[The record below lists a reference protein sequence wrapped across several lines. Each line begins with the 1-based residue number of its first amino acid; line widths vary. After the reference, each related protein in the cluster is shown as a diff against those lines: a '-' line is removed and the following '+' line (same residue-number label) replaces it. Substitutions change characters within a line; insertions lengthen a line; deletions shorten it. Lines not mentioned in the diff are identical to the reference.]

1 MMIARTWHATAT
13 VENADAYCRHFAAE
27 VVPRLKAIAGH
38 RGALLLRRAAGHQVE
53 FVAMTLWD
61 SIDTVK
67 QFAGPNPEIAIV
79 EPQARAVLTQFD
91 TLVTHHEVASG
102 FTRDCDIS
110 GFASSAA
117 IR

>member
-1 MMIARTWHATAT
+1 MIARTWHATAAA
-13 VENADAYCRHFAAE
+13 EKADAYCHHFASE
-27 VVPRLKAIAGH
+27 VIPRLKAIAGH
-38 RGALLLRRAAGHQVE
+38 RGALLLRRPAGREVE

-61 SIDTVK
+61 SVETVK

-91 TLVTHHEVASG
+91 TLVTHYEVVSG
-102 FTRDCDIS
+102 FTRDGDIS
-110 GFASSAA
+110 GAVPSAV